1 MLVDTGAAVSVLP
14 ATGAHRRQAPIW
26 FLTAVNNT
34 GIPVFGQK
42 SLTLE
47 LGLRRQFTWLFT
59 IASVSQPILGAD
71 FLERFGLMVDLAR
84 RRLVDSA
91 TSLAVHGIGTFASP
105 QFHTEPLSALASP
118 YADILKDF
126 PSLTQPTDWS
136 KPVKHDVV
144 HKIITSGQ
152 PVSSRFRRLAPE
164 KLAIAKRIPTHD
176 RHRRS
181 QAIIEQ
187 LGVTVTHGPQEDRGL
202 ETMW

>member
-1 MLVDTGAAVSVLP
+1 MKMLVDTGAVVSVLP
-14 ATGAHRRQAPIW
+14 ATVAHSRQAPIW

-42 SLTLE
+42 SLTLH

-59 IASVSQPILGAD
+59 IVSVSQPILGAY

-91 TSLAVHGIGTFASP
+91 PSLAVHGISTFASP
-105 QFHTEPLSALASP
+105 QLRTEPLSALASP

-144 HKIITSGQ
+144 HKIITSGNQ
-152 PVSSRFRRLAPE
+152 SPPGFADWPLKSWP
-164 KLAIAKRIPTHD
+164 
-176 RHRRS
+176 
-181 QAIIEQ
+181 
-187 LGVTVTHGPQEDRGL
+187 
-202 ETMW
+202 